1 MAAIQIGRICVK
13 TRGREKGLKCIIADV
28 IDKNFLLITGPPAIS
43 KVKRRRVNVK
53 HIQTLDYMIDINRE
67 MSDEEIEEVV
77 AQNNLLSEMQS

>member
-1 MAAIQIGRICVK
+1 VK

-43 KVKRRRVNVK
+43 RVKRRRVNVK
-53 HIQTLDYMIDINRE
+53 HIQTLDYMIDINRG